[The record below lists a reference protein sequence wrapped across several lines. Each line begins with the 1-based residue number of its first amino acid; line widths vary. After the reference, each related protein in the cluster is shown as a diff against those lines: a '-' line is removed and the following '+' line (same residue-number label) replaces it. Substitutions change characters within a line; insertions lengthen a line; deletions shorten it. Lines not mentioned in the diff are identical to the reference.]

1 MNMTSMKLPL
11 LLGLALGA
19 AACAPLGQ
27 YAAMGGAPAAGAPTT
42 GAPGAAPAAA
52 PAAAPMTGAS
62 ESSSTAPSTPPS
74 SVSVSIKN
82 SCEKTVKVFFGDKPK
97 FGSGTYSTAS
107 SNSRSSHSF
116 APGDQFWIVDD
127 SQNGVANVAVSEST
141 REIEILGSC
150 DRLAAR

>member
-42 GAPGAAPAAA
+42 GAPGTAPAAA
-52 PAAAPMTGAS
+52 PATAPMTGGS
-62 ESSSTAPSTPPS
+62 ESSSAAPSTPS

-141 REIEILGSC
+141 HEIEILGSC